1 MGFSANVADIATQ
14 LEQTQAVTDE
24 YRMAL
29 ESGAMG
35 DDWKSYYDDYAGKMN
50 NAGLQDILA
59 ALQEQVDTF
68 KAK

>member
-1 MGFSANVADIATQ
+1 
-14 LEQTQAVTDE
+14 
-24 YRMAL
+24 
-29 ESGAMG
+29 MG

>member
-1 MGFSANVADIATQ
+1 MNYREAMEYV
-14 LEQTQAVTDE
+14 EQTQAVTDE